1 MLEIQ
6 TILDVD
12 KINSFYGEAH
22 ILHQVQLR
30 VKQGEAVAILG
41 RNGAG
46 KTTLL
51 RSILGLTPARTG
63 KISFQGIDITH
74 LPTNE
79 IANLGIGWVPDDRRI
94 FPTLTVRQ
102 NLEIAWK
109 KDPDGKVRWDLDRV
123 YRHFPALK
131 DLANQKGETLSGGE
145 LQMLSIART
154 LMGNP
159 KLILLDE
166 PSEGLAPL
174 IIRQVMNIIEELA
187 STNITTVLVEQN
199 SILALRICSRVYVL
213 DDGKT
218 VHEGTAEQ
226 LTANEELKKQ
236 LLGI

>member
-1 MLEIQ
+1 MQ
-6 TILDVD
+6 TILDVV

-102 NLEIAWK
+102 NLEIARK

-145 LQMLSIART
+145 QQMLSIART

-174 IIRQVMNIIEELA
+174 MVRETMNIIKELTA
-187 STNITTVLVEQN
+187 TNLTTVLVEQN
-199 SILALRICSRVYVL
+199 SMLAMMVCSKVYAL
-213 DDGKT
+213 DNGQN
-218 VHEGTAEQ
+218 VYEGTAKELLADAQ
-226 LTANEELKKQ
+226 LKKQ

>member
-1 MLEIQ
+1 MLEMQ
-6 TILDVD
+6 TILDVV

-22 ILHQVQLR
+22 ILHQVELR

-102 NLEIAWK
+102 NLEIARK

-145 LQMLSIART
+145 QQMLSIART

-159 KLILLDE
+159 RLILLDE

-174 IIRQVMNIIEELA
+174 MVREMMEIIKELTA
-187 STNITTVLVEQN
+187 TNLTTVLVEQN
-199 SILALRICSRVYVL
+199 SMLAMMVCSKVYAL
-213 DDGKT
+213 DNGQN
-218 VHEGTAEQ
+218 VYEGTAKELLADAQ
-226 LTANEELKKQ
+226 LKKQ

>member
-1 MLEIQ
+1 MLEMQ
-6 TILDVD
+6 TILDVV

-102 NLEIAWK
+102 NLEIARK

-145 LQMLSIART
+145 QQMLSIART

-174 IIRQVMNIIEELA
+174 MVREMMDIIKELTA
-187 STNITTVLVEQN
+187 TNLTTVLVEQN
-199 SILALRICSRVYVL
+199 SMLAMMVCSKVYAL
-213 DDGKT
+213 DNGQN
-218 VHEGTAEQ
+218 VYEGTAKELLADAQ
-226 LTANEELKKQ
+226 LKKQ